1 MAVTE
6 PDPTPRDEAQSRP
19 PLTAYSLGTER
30 LAEIVPAPRWRDW
43 MNETVERWANRCLP
57 LLVANQAGWTM
68 LNPVGFTAVW
78 NGEPQ
83 NTGVTI
89 TFDGDIRPKTALVE
103 SLFGYGVVT
112 WRPPFLFRTPP
123 GWNLLARGPANWPKD
138 GICALEGVVETD
150 WTESTFT
157 MNWKLTRPGHPVR
170 FEAEEP
176 FCMIVPQR
184 RGELESFAPAIR
196 SLQTE
201 PELYRSNQLI
211 ARRRHDLQVK
221 KFLGLYSKDFEEA
234 RTEWERDY
242 FKGLRSD
249 GTKSEEHQ
257 TQLFLAPFEDRTG
270 ETRQPEPD

>member
-1 MAVTE
+1 
-6 PDPTPRDEAQSRP
+6 
-19 PLTAYSLGTER
+19 
-30 LAEIVPAPRWRDW
+30 
-43 MNETVERWANRCLP
+43 
-57 LLVANQAGWTM
+57 
-68 LNPVGFTAVW
+68 
-78 NGEPQ
+78 
-83 NTGVTI
+83 
-89 TFDGDIRPKTALVE
+89 
-103 SLFGYGVVT
+103 
-112 WRPPFLFRTPP
+112 
-123 GWNLLARGPANWPKD
+123 
-138 GICALEGVVETD
+138 
-150 WTESTFT
+150 
-157 MNWKLTRPGHPVR
+157 
-170 FEAEEP
+170 
-176 FCMIVPQR
+176 MIVPQR

>member
-6 PDPTPRDEAQSRP
+6 PDSTQPDEAQPRP
-19 PLTAYSLGTER
+19 SLIAYSQGTER
-30 LAEIVPAPRWRDW
+30 LAEITPAPRWRDW
-43 MNETVERWANRCLP
+43 MNATDERWANRCLP
-57 LLVANQAGWTM
+57 LLVANQSGWTM

-83 NTGVTI
+83 NTGVSI
-89 TFDGDIRPKTALVE
+89 TFDGDVRPKPVMVE
-103 SLFGYGVVT
+103 SLFGYGIIT

-123 GWNLLARGPANWPKD
+123 GWNILARGPANWPKD
-138 GICALEGVVETD
+138 GLCALEGVVETD
-150 WTESTFT
+150 WTDSTFT
-157 MNWKLTRPGHPVR
+157 MNWKLTRPDHPVR
-170 FEAEEP
+170 FEADEP

-184 RGELESFAPAIR
+184 RGELESFDPTIR
-196 SLQTE
+196 SLQSE

-234 RTEWERDY
+234 RYEWERDY
-242 FKGLRSD
+242 FKGLRPD

-257 TQLFLAPFEDRTG
+257 VQLFLAPFADLTSERDSR
-270 ETRQPEPD
+270 